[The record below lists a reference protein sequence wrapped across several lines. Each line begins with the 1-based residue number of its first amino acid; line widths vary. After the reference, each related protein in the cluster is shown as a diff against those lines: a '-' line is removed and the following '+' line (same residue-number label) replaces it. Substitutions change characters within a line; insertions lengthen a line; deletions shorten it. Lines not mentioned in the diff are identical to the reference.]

1 MVNAFMDIFHLYPSS
16 CPTWDV
22 SCEPKLRNFQLIE
35 ILCLHLCRCSLVMT
49 EYEYCQYLQIVKMFL
64 QTLNSQPATEF
75 VYSKGNLQNTMVMDH
90 TKINLNNFLQP
101 PAAYKYRI
109 SGCCLDCLEGFIAF
123 ILSFNVPI
131 TKLILMNWNDNFMQ
145 ENYSTNYQFHG

>member
-1 MVNAFMDIFHLYPSS
+1 MNTVNVFNGGKNV
-16 CPTWDV
+16 C
-22 SCEPKLRNFQLIE
+22 K
-35 ILCLHLCRCSLVMT
+35 
-49 EYEYCQYLQIVKMFL
+49 
-64 QTLNSQPATEF
+64 TLNSKLTTIF
-75 VYSKGNLQNTMVMDH
+75 VYSKSNLQKPIVMDH

-101 PAAYKYRI
+101 AAAYKYRI

-145 ENYSTNYQFHG
+145 GIIQQIINFMDKYSSSSCITSQSFPYKAKNISKDCFPLRI